1 MVQELTVQCRCRRS
15 EESVIYHVIY
25 CFNGI
30 YIYTYKYN
38 VYILLGLS
46 FCFAKDNPFDG
57 AREGAPVSSS
67 QFL

>member
-1 MVQELTVQCRCRRS
+1 MLYTVLMA
-15 EESVIYHVIY
+15 Y
-25 CFNGI
+25 I